1 MGNCGSTANTN
12 KKGNQ
17 TNQNQNKVNN
27 TKGQPEDKNKTQPK
41 VEDKNTKVEEKK
53 IEQPK
58 DNTNG
63 NDNQKKE
70 DPAKANIVEEIKA
83 DVKTEITDISN
94 TLTYKSA
101 VCSFNKFNKKTTKV
115 ENFSNTIVTE
125 LNYSAKQVTKFFK
138 NQSPYTG
145 KDAYEDDVFPP
156 TNASIFGIDS
166 LTGEPLDQNEDR
178 RAEATR
184 DFQIDADDIEWLR
197 PAQIFGPD
205 FAVFEGN
212 IEFDDVRQGSIGN
225 CYFMASISALTEVP
239 QIIAEIFR
247 MHEVSENG
255 YYEVC
260 MKIDGVWNVVILDDY
275 IPCSKRSK
283 KPLFANPKGN
293 ELWAILLE
301 KAWAKVNGGY
311 INTVAG
317 NASEV
322 IECLTNF
329 PYEYN
334 SIENADKEELWSKIL
349 KASENDYIMTTALP
363 PRDGATEI
371 GLVVGHEYTL
381 QWGKEIVAEDGQTY
395 RLLKIR
401 NPWGS
406 INYTGDWGKDSSL
419 WNEEM
424 KKIFDYKNTYDGE
437 GEFFMAYNDFL
448 YFFADVDICKIENR
462 ICMKQKVLSYEEI
475 AQPNLFQ
482 FDIKEA
488 SDVTITLYKPYY
500 RFVKSLPTDWTLTQQ
515 IFLARCTDKDNF
527 EFTDFQGSTEGQ
539 NDCTLS
545 TRLQPGSYYIYA
557 FANYESAKDR
567 DGNLLSDD
575 VKRTLSTC
583 VSVYSTELFDLN
595 HVQETK
601 MALFHKIALSYCRN
615 QNIEEQNKLLI
626 HSVSNF
632 FKSEFYFIY
641 VKSLVPKQ
649 VELTLNFSNVDLH
662 PITTDHNP
670 EKFLIFPQQEYVCV
684 FSCFDMY
691 EGHGMGYGYGYKGSK
706 SNEKTDLLPYMSPLR
721 NFESK
726 ANIISNYN
734 WIYKKG
740 DVDYKNIL
748 KKIDTSEAAFKFFKS
763 KYPREV
769 EEIQKVAKL
778 PNHDELELVIQ
789 DKIDFGDGDWY
800 FGEWRTIDGEQQM
813 WGRGKASLSG
823 NLFLGQFVAHTFSG
837 QGTMILPSG
846 DKIDGLFKEFNPHG
860 KCTFTHND
868 GKVEQR
874 TYK

>member
-1 MGNCGSTANTN
+1 MGNCGSTTNT

-17 TNQNQNKVNN
+17 PNQQNKPTNA
-27 TKGQPEDKNKTQPK
+27 KGQPDDKNKVQVK
-41 VEDKNTKVEEKK
+41 VEDKTVKVEEKK
-53 IEQPK
+53 VEQPK
-58 DNTNG
+58 EENNL
-63 NDNQKKE
+63 KE
-70 DPAKANIVEEIKA
+70 DPAKSNNLNEVKT
-83 DVKTEITDISN
+83 DVKTEITDVTN
-94 TLTYKSA
+94 VYTHKSSVSA
-101 VCSFNKFNKKTTKV
+101 YNKKATRV
-115 ENFSNTIVTE
+115 ENFTNTTLTE
-125 LNYSAKQVTKFFK
+125 LNYAAKQVTKFFK

-145 KDAYEDDVFPP
+145 KDHYVDDVFPP
-156 TNASIFGIDS
+156 NNNSIFGLDNND
-166 LTGEPLDQNEDR
+166 EPLDKNDDR
-178 RAEATR
+178 RAEAVK
-184 DFQIDADDIEWLR
+184 DFQIDAEDIEWLR
-197 PAQIFGPD
+197 PSQIFGPD
-205 FAVFEGN
+205 YAIFEGN

-255 YYEVC
+255 YYEIC

-334 SIENADKEELWSKIL
+334 SIENSDKEELWYKITEASK
-349 KASENDYIMTTALP
+349 NDYIMTTALP
-363 PRDGATEI
+363 PRDGAADK

-381 QWGKEIVAEDGQTY
+381 QWGREVEVDGENI

-419 WNEEM
+419 WTEDL
-424 KKIFDYKNTYDGE
+424 KRKFDYKDTYDGE
-437 GEFFMAYNDFL
+437 GEFFMAYDHFL

-462 ICMKQKVLSYEEI
+462 VCMKQKVLNYEET
-475 AQPNLFQ
+475 AQPSLFQ
-482 FDIKEA
+482 FELTEA
-488 SDVTITLYKPYY
+488 ADVTITMFKPYY

-515 IFLARCTDKDNF
+515 ILLARCVNKDNF
-527 EFTDFQGSTEGQ
+527 EFTDFKGATEGQ
-539 NDCTLS
+539 NDCTIS
-545 TRLQPGSYYIYA
+545 AKLQAGSYYFYA

-567 DGNLLSDD
+567 DGNLLDES
-575 VKRTLSTC
+575 VKRNLSTC
-583 VSVYSTELFDLN
+583 VSVYSTELFN
-595 HVQETK
+595 FNQVQETK
-601 MALFHKIALSYCRN
+601 MALFHRIALSYCRA
-615 QNIEEQNKLLI
+615 QNIDEQNRLLI

-641 VKSLVPKQ
+641 IKSLVNKQ
-649 VELTLNFSNVDLH
+649 VEFTLNFSNVDLH
-662 PITTDHNP
+662 PITTDNNP
-670 EKFLIFPQQEYVCV
+670 EKFLIFPEQEYICV

-706 SNEKTDLLPYMSPLR
+706 SDQRSELLPYMEPLK
-721 NFESK
+721 SYS
-726 ANIISNYN
+726 SNALKINSYN

-748 KKIDTSEAAFKFFKS
+748 KKIDISEAAFKFFKT
-763 KYPREV
+763 KLPREV

-778 PNHDELELVIQ
+778 PNHDELDLIVL
-789 DKIDFGDGDWY
+789 DKVDFGDGDWY
-800 FGEWRTIDGEQQM
+800 FGEWKLVDGEQQM

-823 NLFLGQFVAHTFSG
+823 NIFLGQFEGHSFTG
-837 QGTMILPSG
+837 QGTMILPTG
-846 DKIDGLFKEFNPHG
+846 DKIDGNFKEFNPHG

>member
-1 MGNCGSTANTN
+1 MGNCGSTTNT
-12 KKGNQ
+12 KK
-17 TNQNQNKVNN
+17 TNQPVQQNKPTNA
-27 TKGQPEDKNKTQPK
+27 KGQQNENNKVQPK
-41 VEDKNTKVEEKK
+41 VEDKTVKVEDKK
-53 IEQPK
+53 VDQPK
-58 DNTNG
+58 VE
-63 NDNQKKE
+63 QKKD
-70 DPAKANIVEEIKA
+70 DPAKANIVEEVKSEI
-83 DVKTEITDISN
+83 KTEITDITN
-94 TLTYKSA
+94 TFTHKSA
-101 VCSFNKFNKKTTKV
+101 VCSFNKLNKKATKV

-125 LNYSAKQVTKFFK
+125 LNFAAKQVTKFFK

-145 KDAYEDDVFPP
+145 KDAYVDDVFPP
-156 TNASIFGIDS
+156 NNNSIFGLDYNDQ
-166 LTGEPLDQNEDR
+166 PLDSNEER
-178 RAEATR
+178 RAEAVK

-197 PAQIFGPD
+197 PSQIFGPD
-205 FAVFEGN
+205 YAIFEGN

-334 SIENADKEELWSKIL
+334 SIENADKEELWVKIL
-349 KASENDYIMTTALP
+349 QASKNDYIMTTALP
-363 PRDGATEI
+363 PREGATDC

-381 QWGKEIVAEDGQTY
+381 QWGKEAIVNGDTI

-419 WNEEM
+419 WSDQLKTE
-424 KKIFDYKNTYDGE
+424 FDYKNTYDGE
-437 GEFFMAYNDFL
+437 GEFFMAYDHFL

-462 ICMKQKVLSYEEI
+462 ICMKQKVLNYEETS
-475 AQPNLFQ
+475 QPSLFQ
-482 FDIKEA
+482 LELNEAADI
-488 SDVTITLYKPYY
+488 TITLFKPYY
-500 RFVKSLPTDWTLTQQ
+500 RFVKSLPTDWTMTQQ
-515 IFLARCTDKDNF
+515 ILLAKCVDMNNF
-527 EFTDFQGSTEGQ
+527 EFTDYKGATEGQ
-539 NDCTLS
+539 NDCTIS
-545 TRLQPGSYYIYA
+545 AKLQPGTYYFYV

-567 DGNLLSDD
+567 DGNLLEES
-575 VKRTLSTC
+575 VKRNLSTC
-583 VSVYSTELFDLN
+583 VSVYSTELFELN
-595 HVQETK
+595 QVQETK
-601 MALFHKIALSYCRN
+601 MALFHRIALSYCRN
-615 QNIEEQNKLLI
+615 QNIEEQNRLLI

-641 VKSLVPKQ
+641 IKSLVNKQ
-649 VELTLNFSNVDLH
+649 VEFTLNFSNVDLH
-662 PITTDHNP
+662 PITTDKNP
-670 EKFLIFPQQEYVCV
+670 EKFLIFPNQEYVCV

-706 SNEKTDLLPYMSPLR
+706 STQSVELLPYMAPLKKYP
-721 NFESK
+721 ST
-726 ANIISNYN
+726 ALNIRSYS

-748 KKIDTSEAAFKFFKS
+748 KKIDTSEAAFKFFKN

-769 EEIQKVAKL
+769 EEIQKIAKL
-778 PNHDELELVIQ
+778 PNHEELDLIVQ

-800 FGEWRTIDGEQQM
+800 FGEWRPVDGEQQM

-823 NLFLGQFVAHTFSG
+823 NIFLGQFEAHTFTG
-837 QGTMILPSG
+837 QGTMVLPNG
-846 DKIDGLFKEFNPHG
+846 DKIDGNFREFNPHG

-874 TYK
+874 NYN